1 MLCWIF
7 LFFFFLQ
14 TYLLLK
20 VLLKCLFFCENED
33 KQQVSNSSFFMSQT
47 PTKKENLVFFAL
59 FFNQHSFKKKLLF
72 FTILSLYVYHFN
84 LCVAFKHMNWTW
96 KKSCFYLYSKYLLY
110 SDPPENPFSII
121 FLPEKPTKETCWP
134 IVWPQSQRQFTSWNQ
149 FFFYT
154 F

>member
-1 MLCWIF
+1 MLN
-7 LFFFFLQ
+7 FFFFTDLPAFKGFVKMFVFLWKRRQ
-14 TYLLLK
+14 TASFQLIFLY
-20 VLLKCLFFCENED
+20 
-33 KQQVSNSSFFMSQT
+33 VSNSN
-47 PTKKENLVFFAL
+47 KEGEFRFFFAL
-59 FFNQHSFKKKLLF
+59 FFNQHSLIKKKLF

-134 IVWPQSQRQFTSWNQ
+134 IAWPQSQRQFTSWNQ